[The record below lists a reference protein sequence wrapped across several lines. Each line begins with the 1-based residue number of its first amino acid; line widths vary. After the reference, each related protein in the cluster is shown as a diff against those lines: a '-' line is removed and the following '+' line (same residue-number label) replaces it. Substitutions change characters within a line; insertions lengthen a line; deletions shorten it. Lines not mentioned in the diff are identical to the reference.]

1 MDSLISTFH
10 LDWKLMVAQAINFGI
25 VILVLYF
32 FALKPLKKM
41 MDERG
46 ATIEGG
52 LNNAK
57 KQEELLKNA
66 QAEYEAMIAKAN
78 SDASLK
84 MKEAKNDAE
93 AKAAQMMEKAQADVA
108 AVIAAGKVQLEAE
121 KATMMQEAKKEL
133 TALVVSAT
141 EKVLG
146 GVVTEKIDAKI
157 VEESI
162 KQL

>member
-10 LDWKLMVAQAINFGI
+10 LDWKLMVAQAINFAI

-32 FALKPLKKM
+32 FALKPLKKL

-46 ATIEGG
+46 ATIAGG
-52 LNNAK
+52 LENAE
-57 KQEELLKNA
+57 KQKELLANA

-78 SDASLK
+78 ADASAK
-84 MKEAKNDAE
+84 MKEAKKDAE
-93 AKAAQMMEKAQADVA
+93 AKAVQMMEKAQADVA
-108 AVIAAGKVQLEAE
+108 TTISAGKMQLETE
-121 KATMMQEAKKEL
+121 KAKMMEEAKKEL
-133 TALVVSAT
+133 ASLVVSAT

-146 GVVTEKIDAKI
+146 GVVTERIDAKI

>member
-10 LDWKLMVAQAINFGI
+10 LDWKLMIAQAINFLI

-32 FALKPLKKM
+32 FALKPLKKL

-46 ATIEGG
+46 AMIAGG
-52 LNNAK
+52 LENAE
-57 KQEELLKNA
+57 KQKELLANA
-66 QAEYEAMIAKAN
+66 QTEYEAMIAKAN
-78 SDASLK
+78 SDAAAK

-93 AKAAQMMEKAQADVA
+93 AKTAQMMEKAQADVA
-108 AVIAAGKVQLEAE
+108 AAITAGKIQLEAE